1 MGLPL
6 RPAVKRARPTPSN
19 THVDPAVDSRGRPA
33 TIARMS
39 ASAWDRAAALPV
51 PAGSSPRPEVAALG
65 GELPTVEALFTFM
78 RDAEMRFTTL
88 RMRIEERSTTARGD
102 EVVVSEITL
111 EHPGKAKVLTSVPAN
126 GTANNYEVWLSDGE
140 FVRTFAAGRR
150 VGTRRPVRHRVRG
163 LASDGLPG
171 RARVY
176 EPVTPLPMESMP
188 DLFLH
193 PAGYCQNVLATGAC
207 EITGTMDVAG
217 REAIVLECSH
227 PRTIER
233 VGDRADF
240 LIRIA
245 VDRRDGVILR
255 LEESIGGV
263 VSRDATAT
271 SYAPNAVLPPGAFD
285 FTFPSD
291 TVYMY

>member
-1 MGLPL
+1 
-6 RPAVKRARPTPSN
+6 
-19 THVDPAVDSRGRPA
+19 
-33 TIARMS
+33 MS

-78 RDAEMRFTTL
+78 RDAELRFTTL
-88 RMRIEERSTTARGD
+88 RMRIEEKAITARG
-102 EVVVSEITL
+102 EELLVSDLTL
-111 EHPGKAKVLTSVPAN
+111 QRPGQAKVLTSVPAN

-140 FVRTFAAGRR
+140 TVRTFAAAHRL
-150 VGTRRPVRHRVRG
+150 GTRRPVRRRVRG
-163 LASDGLPG
+163 LDSDGLPG
-171 RARVY
+171 RSRVY
-176 EPVTPLPMESMP
+176 EPVTPLPIGSLP

-217 REAIVLECSH
+217 REAIVLECAH
-227 PRTIER
+227 PRTIEC
-233 VGDRADF
+233 VGDRPDF

-255 LEESIGGV
+255 LEESIGGT
-263 VSRDATAT
+263 VSRDATVT

-285 FTFPSD
+285 FSFPSD
-291 TVYMY
+291 TVFMY